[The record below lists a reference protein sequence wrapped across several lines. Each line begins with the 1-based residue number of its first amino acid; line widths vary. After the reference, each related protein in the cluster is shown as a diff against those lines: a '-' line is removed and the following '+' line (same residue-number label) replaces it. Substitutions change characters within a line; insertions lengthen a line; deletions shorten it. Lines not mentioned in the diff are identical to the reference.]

1 MMRWL
6 AVLVCAVLAGPVHA
20 FDNAA
25 RFSAAVEQARQG
37 ELALA
42 AQGFREL
49 AAQDHTGAQIN
60 LAVMIARG
68 MGLPQDDLTAAYWAW
83 RARLAGD
90 RRAIELADHLRQQLD
105 PALATTLA
113 QRLRDDLTILAET
126 GDLSALLAL
135 GVIAADLD
143 SPARPVDAY
152 VWFSIAAAFEVPQ
165 AVRLRDLLAAGL
177 DQTSRRAAQEQAQ
190 AAFGDYCAR
199 LPVTARVA
207 TCPMDDGSDSVF

>member
-1 MMRWL
+1 MMRWF
-6 AVLVCAVLAGPVHA
+6 AVLICAVLAAPVHSV
-20 FDNAA
+20 DHAA
-25 RFSAAVEQARQG
+25 QFSAAVEQARKG

-42 AQGFREL
+42 AQGFRDL

-90 RRAIELADHLRQQLD
+90 RRAIDLADHLHRQLD
-105 PALATTLA
+105 PTLAVVLA
-113 QRLRDDLTILAET
+113 QRLQDDLTILAET

-152 VWFSIAAAFEVPQ
+152 VWFAIAAAFDVPQ
-165 AVRLRDLLAAGL
+165 AIRLRDLLAAGM
-177 DQTSRRAAQEQAQ
+177 DQTGRRAAQEQAQ
-190 AAFGDYCAR
+190 AAFDQFCAK
-199 LPVTARVA
+199 LPAQARIA
-207 TCPMDDGSDSVF
+207 TCPTGT